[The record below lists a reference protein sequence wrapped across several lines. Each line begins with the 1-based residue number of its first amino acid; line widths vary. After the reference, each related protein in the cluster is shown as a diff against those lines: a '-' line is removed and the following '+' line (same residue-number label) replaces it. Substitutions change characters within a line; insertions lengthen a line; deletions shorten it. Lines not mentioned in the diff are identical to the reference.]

1 MGAVVNSTSIMVD
14 RASVIHRLMLI
25 RKAHAAQ
32 HRGGA
37 EIPRPIVNVRDAK
50 ISEV

>member
-1 MGAVVNSTSIMVD
+1 MGAAVKTTSMMVD
-14 RASVIHRLMLI
+14 QASATHRLMLI